1 MRKQE
6 PWDIS
11 RKVTNLLIIGGLL
24 KTNLMENLI
33 EHGLKTLVLFI
44 LFKKIT
50 LAALLR
56 TVLKYFLDSAR
67 WSNFE
72 KKKSSENDLGV
83 VKQSKWNLFV
93 GILSKLYGSVANFKA
108 QLSPC
113 PILSHLRMIFH
124 WFGMI
129 TTILEKQ
136 NISVRLNFNYKK
148 DRRNE
153 F

>member
-1 MRKQE
+1 MRRQE

-24 KTNLMENLI
+24 KTNLMVNLI

-56 TVLKYFLDSAR
+56 RVLKCFLDSSR
-67 WSNFE
+67 SSNFD
-72 KKKSSENDLGV
+72 KKNRV
-83 VKQSKWNLFV
+83 VKQSKGNLFV
-93 GILSKLYGSVANFKA
+93 GILSKLYPSVANFKA
-108 QLSPC
+108 QLSPW
-113 PILSHLRMIFH
+113 PILSHLRMIFR
-124 WFGMI
+124 WFGLI
-129 TTILEKQ
+129 TTILGKQ
-136 NISVRLNFNYKK
+136 NISVRLTWNTKK
-148 DRRNE
+148 GKINE

>member
-1 MRKQE
+1 MRRQE
-6 PWDIS
+6 LWDIS

-24 KTNLMENLI
+24 KTNLMVNLI

-56 TVLKYFLDSAR
+56 RVFKCFLDSAR

-72 KKKSSENDLGV
+72 KNPQKIISE
-83 VKQSKWNLFV
+83 
-93 GILSKLYGSVANFKA
+93 GILSKLYPSVANLNKA

-129 TTILEKQ
+129 TIILGKR
-136 NISVRLNFNYKK
+136 NISVRLNFQYKK